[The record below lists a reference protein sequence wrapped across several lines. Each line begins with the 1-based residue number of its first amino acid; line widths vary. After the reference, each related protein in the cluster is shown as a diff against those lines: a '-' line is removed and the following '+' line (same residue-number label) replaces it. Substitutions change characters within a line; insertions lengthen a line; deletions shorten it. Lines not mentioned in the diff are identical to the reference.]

1 MKIKYFEETDTLF
14 IQIGTK
20 KVIETKDL
28 NDNVVV
34 DVDENGNVVSIT
46 IEHAK
51 AREGNLDFS
60 YELIAA

>member
-14 IQIGTK
+14 IQLGDKT
-20 KVIETKDL
+20 VVETKDL

-34 DVDENGNVVSIT
+34 DVDENGNVVSLT
-46 IEHAK
+46 IEHVK
-51 AREGNLDFS
+51 ARQGSMDFS